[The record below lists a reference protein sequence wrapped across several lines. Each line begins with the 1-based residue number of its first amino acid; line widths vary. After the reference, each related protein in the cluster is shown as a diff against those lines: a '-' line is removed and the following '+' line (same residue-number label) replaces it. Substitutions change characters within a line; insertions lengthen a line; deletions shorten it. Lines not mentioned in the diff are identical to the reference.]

1 MKWLGKNIYSLE
13 SVFNSKTVFR
23 GDIVFEANPVN
34 INTTLSSNE
43 DNLGSINVYSRDFNI
58 FNDEVDSSADTTSG
72 DPTIRLGSSLTECL
86 EIHSNYQTSTTS
98 MQIAVFKTLTASAT
112 ADDGRFRFVV
122 DEAPILEIDDGGI
135 NFWAGFVGGISF
147 NGTDIITDNGSG
159 TTTLKNI
166 DALDATTTSTISSA
180 ISAGDI
186 TGVEAGD
193 GLNGGGNSGS
203 VTINLDAE
211 QTNISSI
218 YNAGL
223 ILGRDTDNQIDFA
236 TTDNKIYFKANGTDQ
251 IVLEDGALLP
261 RTDNDID
268 LGSSSVKYKDGYFE
282 GEVIATTFSG
292 AVSGNVTGN
301 CSGTAA
307 TVTGGTQASITTC
320 ANLTTVGTIG
330 TGVWQ
335 GTAINQ
341 TYLSG
346 QSGTNTG
353 DVTLAGTPDYIT
365 ISGQEITRNQ
375 IDLANDVTGVL
386 PSANLDADTSHIST
400 QRHMTFHGFTD
411 DIDTTKQYIGLLDA
425 DSENTATTNGDLP
438 FVVPNGG
445 KLLKVFL
452 RANSNRSGNQLT
464 WTLETQDTSTT
475 AGTGPSVIGAKTG
488 AGCTNKT
495 MTTYDFTTGLDSGVG
510 SETNVINAGDMVFLA
525 VESDSATSNTKF
537 FITCLWELNL
547 S

>member
-23 GDIVFEANPVN
+23 GDIVFEANPIN
-34 INTTLSSNE
+34 INTTLNSNE
-43 DNLGSINVYSRDFNI
+43 DNLGSININSRDFNI
-58 FNDEVDSSADTTSG
+58 FNDEVDSSSDTISG
-72 DPTIRLGSSLTECL
+72 DPTFRLGASLTECL
-86 EIHSNYQTSTTS
+86 EINSNYQTNTKS
-98 MQIAVFKTLTASAT
+98 MQLSIFRTLTDSAT
-112 ADDGRFRFVV
+112 ANDGRFRFVV

-135 NFWAGFVGGISF
+135 DFWAGLVGGISF

-193 GLNGGGNSGS
+193 GLNGGGTTGA
-203 VTINLDAE
+203 VTLNIDAE
-211 QTNISSI
+211 QTNITSI
-218 YNAGL
+218 YNASL
-223 ILGRDTDNQIDFA
+223 MLGRDADNRIDFA
-236 TTDNKIYFKANGTDQ
+236 TTDNKIYFKANGADQ
-251 IVLEDGALLP
+251 IVLEDGALVP
-261 RTDNDID
+261 RTDNDVD
-268 LGSSSVKYKDGYFE
+268 LGGNSAKYKDGYFE
-282 GEVIATTFSG
+282 GEVVATTFAG
-292 AVSGNVTGN
+292 ALTGNVTGN

-330 TGVWQ
+330 TGTWQ
-335 GTAINQ
+335 GTAIASA
-341 TYLSG
+341 YLDS
-346 QSGTNTG
+346 
-353 DVTLAGTPDYIT
+353 
-365 ISGQEITRNQ
+365 
-375 IDLANDVTGVL
+375 
-386 PSANLDADTSHIST
+386 DTSHIST

-452 RANSNRSGNQLT
+452 RANQNRSGNNLT
-464 WTLETQDTSTT
+464 WRLETQDTSTA
-475 AGTGPSVIGAKTG
+475 AGTGPSVVGTQSG

-495 MTTYDFTTGLDSGVG
+495 MTTYDFTTSLDSG
-510 SETNVINAGDMVFLA
+510 TNVINAGDMAFLS
-525 VESDSATSNTKF
+525 VQSDSATSNTKF
-537 FITCLWELNL
+537 FVTCLWELNL